1 MFRQLKNCHN
11 VDDLRLLAKQR
22 LPGPIFHYI
31 DGAADDEVTY
41 RRNTSSFDD
50 CDLVPNVLAGVEHID
65 MSVSVMGQ
73 ELKMPVFCS
82 PTALQRLFHHDG
94 ERAVAKAAEKFGTM
108 FGVSALGTVTLKE
121 IGDMIS
127 TPKLFQFYFH
137 KDRGLNDAM
146 VERAQDAGFNALAL
160 TVDTITGGNRERD
173 LYTGFTSPPR
183 LTLKSLISFAIHPE
197 WAMNYF
203 FGEAFELAELKDFVQ
218 QGSNV
223 SVSIGDYFAKMLDQS
238 MNWSDAE
245 ALREKWGGP
254 FCLKGIMSVAD
265 AKKAVDIGADAIM
278 VSNHGGR
285 QLDGSRSPF
294 DQISEISDAVGDK
307 IDVILDGGV
316 RRGTHVL
323 KAIAAGADCV
333 MIGSLLS
340 GTTEAP
346 GEIIYVD
353 GDPHKTYRGMASE
366 EAQKDWRGTASSL
379 EGIST
384 VLPCKGPVTKTLRDL
399 ERGIRSGFS
408 YSGARNLIE
417 LQSKAVFTRQTAAGM
432 RESNTHILGL
442 K

>member
-31 DGAADDEVTY
+31 DGAADDEITY
-41 RRNTSSFDD
+41 RRNTSSFED
-50 CDLVPNVLAGVEHID
+50 CDLVPNVLAGVENID

-73 ELKMPVFCS
+73 KLDLPIFCS

-146 VERAQDAGFNALAL
+146 VERAQAANFNALAL

-173 LYTGFTSPPR
+173 LYTGFTSPPK
-183 LTLKSLISFAIHPE
+183 LTLKSLLSFAIHPG
-197 WAMNYF
+197 WALNYF

-223 SVSIGDYFAKMLDQS
+223 SISIGDYFANMLDQS
-238 MNWSDAE
+238 MSWSDAE
-245 ALREKWGGP
+245 ALKAKWGGP

-278 VSNHGGR
+278 ISNHGGR

-294 DQISEISDAVGDK
+294 DQISEISDAVGGK
-307 IDVILDGGV
+307 IDVILDGGI

-323 KAIAAGADCV
+323 KAIAAGAKACSGGR
-333 MIGSLLS
+333 MYLYSL
-340 GTTEAP
+340 A
-346 GEIIYVD
+346 
-353 GDPHKTYRGMASE
+353 
-366 EAQKDWRGTASSL
+366 
-379 EGIST
+379 
-384 VLPCKGPVTKTLRDL
+384 
-399 ERGIRSGFS
+399 
-408 YSGARNLIE
+408 
-417 LQSKAVFTRQTAAGM
+417 AAGQPGV
-432 RESNTHILGL
+432 EKALGNL
-442 K
+442 KAEIQRDMKLLGVTSISQIDRSMLRFRTR